1 MKTLRKTKIVGTIG
15 PASENRL
22 EELIN
27 AGLNVTRINYSHGS
41 WDEQSEKT
49 EEIIRLRKELN
60 VPVAL
65 LLDMQGPEIRT
76 GMLVTGKNEKIKLED
91 GQKFTLVNEDIVGD
105 KDKVS
110 VSYKGLYNDVKP
122 GSKVLIDDGAIELV
136 VDEIVGKD
144 IVCTVVHGNGLGSR
158 KTINLPG
165 TAVRLPA
172 LKEKDIQDLKTACE
186 HDYDYVAMSFTRNKD
201 DIDQVRK
208 VLDENGGK
216 DIKIIT
222 KVENVEGLEHMEEI
236 VENADVQMIARG
248 DMATETDFTEP
259 PVAQKK
265 FIKLSN
271 RANKPAIT
279 ATQMLESMTFNP
291 LPTRA
296 EASDVANAIF
306 DRTSAVMLS
315 GECAMGKY
323 PVECVKTMVK
333 IAGRVEPEIDYW
345 KRFKNNDNINLSDFE
360 TKIAYS
366 TCVTAMNMEADAI
379 VCYTHSGDSARKLVE
394 TARDK
399 VSDFQAMHFSSINGE
414 IKEIPAEYKCENLF
428 KLELKTSSISGDKSV
443 FEGHSEN
450 EVSVFEKWV
459 DENAAEYLSE
469 DERNTLKEQIDKMVA
484 AVDDL
489 NAREGYR
496 GTSFESVFL
505 LSASEAGLN
514 KINKMYIPEQ
524 LQTGFQNM
532 IDEYVHFNESA
543 RNSIMERMTP
553 DYMVIGIRSKTETYK
568 YKSEIISDEK
578 NFYTNEK
585 TEMTGLCDKFLSDE
599 IDKDSFYDGLKGYL
613 NHYYENRYELRNQPG
628 SVREKSNDM
637 LDKLQHMFGV

>member
-1 MKTLRKTKIVGTIG
+1 MRKNLRKTKIVGTIG

-22 EELIN
+22 EELFE

-49 EEIIRLRKELN
+49 EEIIRLRKELDI
-60 VPVAL
+60 PVAL

-76 GMLVTGKNEKIKLED
+76 GMLVTGKNEKIVLED
-91 GQKFTLVNEDIVGD
+91 GQKFTLVNEDIIGD

-110 VSYKGLYNDVKP
+110 VTYKELYKDVKP

-136 VDEIVGKD
+136 IDEIVDKD

-172 LKEKDIQDLKTACE
+172 LKQKDIDDLKTACT
-186 HDYDYVAMSFTRNKD
+186 HDYDYVAMSFARNKD

-259 PVAQKK
+259 PVMQKR

-271 RANKPAIT
+271 KASKPAIT
-279 ATQMLESMTFNP
+279 ATQMLETMTYNP

-296 EASDVANAIF
+296 EASDVANAIY

-333 IAGRVEPEIDYW
+333 IANRVEKDIDYW
-345 KRFKNNDNINLSDFE
+345 KRFRSKEDIKMDDLES
-360 TKIAYS
+360 KIAYS
-366 TCVTAMNMEADAI
+366 TAVMAMNLNADAI
-379 VCYTHSGDSARKLVE
+379 VCYTNTGDSARRFAGLGVECPILAITDNRRTFNQLAIAWNVTPVYVEKKENIDDVVAEGIEKL
-394 TARDK
+394 K
-399 VSDFQAMHFSSINGE
+399 Q
-414 IKEIPAEYKCENLF
+414 KEI
-428 KLELKTSSISGDKSV
+428 LEKGDTIVVSG
-443 FEGHSEN
+443 GA
-450 EVSVFEKWV
+450 KWL
-459 DENAAEYLSE
+459 DAAEDSKL
-469 DERNTLKEQIDKMVA
+469 IGGI
-484 AVDDL
+484 
-489 NAREGYR
+489 AR
-496 GTSFESVFL
+496 
-505 LSASEAGLN
+505 
-514 KINKMYIPEQ
+514 I
-524 LQTGFQNM
+524 
-532 IDEYVHFNESA
+532 
-543 RNSIMERMTP
+543 
-553 DYMVIGIRSKTETYK
+553 
-568 YKSEIISDEK
+568 
-578 NFYTNEK
+578 
-585 TEMTGLCDKFLSDE
+585 
-599 IDKDSFYDGLKGYL
+599 
-613 NHYYENRYELRNQPG
+613 
-628 SVREKSNDM
+628 
-637 LDKLQHMFGV
+637 

>member
-1 MKTLRKTKIVGTIG
+1 MKANLRKTKIVGTIG
-15 PASENRL
+15 PASENKL
-22 EELIN
+22 KELFE

-41 WDEQSEKT
+41 WEEQSEKT
-49 EEIIRLRKELN
+49 ETILRLREEMDL
-60 VPVAL
+60 PIAL

-76 GMLVTGKNEKIKLED
+76 GMLVTGKNEKIILED

-222 KVENVEGLEHMEEI
+222 KVENVEGLENMEEI

-259 PVAQKK
+259 PVMQKK

-279 ATQMLESMTFNP
+279 ATQMLESMTYNP

-296 EASDVANAIF
+296 EASDVANAIY
-306 DRTSAVMLS
+306 DRTSAIMLS

-323 PVECVKTMVK
+323 PVECVETMVK
-333 IAGRVEPEIDYW
+333 IANRIENDIDYW
-345 KRFKNNDNINLSDFE
+345 KRFIANENKEINTLED
-360 TKIAYS
+360 KIAYATS
-366 TCVTAMNMEADAI
+366 VMAMNLNADAI
-379 VCYTHSGDSARKLVE
+379 ICYTNTGDSAR
-394 TARDK
+394 R
-399 VSDFQAMHFSSINGE
+399 F
-414 IKEIPAEYKCENLF
+414 
-428 KLELKTSSISGDKSV
+428 
-443 FEGHSEN
+443 
-450 EVSVFEKWV
+450 
-459 DENAAEYLSE
+459 
-469 DERNTLKEQIDKMVA
+469 
-484 AVDDL
+484 
-489 NAREGYR
+489 
-496 GTSFESVFL
+496 
-505 LSASEAGLN
+505 AGLGVGCPIFAITDN
-514 KINKMYIPEQ
+514 KRTYNQ
-524 LQTGFQNM
+524 LSIVWNVTPIYVEKKDV
-532 IDEYVHFNESA
+532 IDDIIEEGIEKLKQKGILEKGDMVVVSGGAKWLASA
-543 RNSIMERMTP
+543 E
-553 DYMVIGIRSKTETYK
+553 DSKT
-568 YKSEIISDEK
+568 IGGMARI
-578 NFYTNEK
+578 
-585 TEMTGLCDKFLSDE
+585 
-599 IDKDSFYDGLKGYL
+599 
-613 NHYYENRYELRNQPG
+613 
-628 SVREKSNDM
+628 
-637 LDKLQHMFGV
+637 

>member
-1 MKTLRKTKIVGTIG
+1 MKKNLRKTKIVGTIG

-22 EELIN
+22 QELFE

-41 WDEQSEKT
+41 WEEQSEKT
-49 EEIIRLRKELN
+49 EEIVRLRKEMDI
-60 VPVAL
+60 PVAL

-76 GMLVTGKNEKIKLED
+76 GMLVTGKNEKIQLED

-110 VSYKGLYNDVKP
+110 VTYKGLYNDVKP

-136 VDEIVGKD
+136 VDEIVDKD

-172 LKEKDIQDLKTACE
+172 LKQKDIDDLKTACE

-236 VENADVQMIARG
+236 VANADVQMIARG

-259 PVAQKK
+259 PIMQKR

-271 RANKPAIT
+271 NASKPAIT
-279 ATQMLESMTFNP
+279 ATQMLESMTYNP

-296 EASDVANAIF
+296 EASDVANAIY

-333 IAGRVEPEIDYW
+333 IADRVEGDIDYW
-345 KRFKNNDNINLSDFE
+345 KRFKNKENIDMNTLES
-360 TKIAYS
+360 KIAYA
-366 TCVTAMNMEADAI
+366 TAVMAMNLNADAI
-379 VCYTHSGDSARKLVE
+379 VCYTNTGDSARRFSGLGVGCPVFAITDNRRTFNQLALAWNVTPVYVE
-394 TARDK
+394 AKDNIDK
-399 VSDFQAMHFSSINGE
+399 VIEEGIEKLKQ
-414 IKEIPAEYKCENLF
+414 KEILEKGDIVVVSGGAKWLATAE
-428 KLELKTSSISGDKSV
+428 D
-443 FEGHSEN
+443 
-450 EVSVFEKWV
+450 
-459 DENAAEYLSE
+459 
-469 DERNTLKEQIDKMVA
+469 
-484 AVDDL
+484 
-489 NAREGYR
+489 
-496 GTSFESVFL
+496 
-505 LSASEAGLN
+505 
-514 KINKMYIPEQ
+514 
-524 LQTGFQNM
+524 
-532 IDEYVHFNESA
+532 
-543 RNSIMERMTP
+543 
-553 DYMVIGIRSKTETYK
+553 SKTIGGIAK
-568 YKSEIISDEK
+568 I
-578 NFYTNEK
+578 
-585 TEMTGLCDKFLSDE
+585 
-599 IDKDSFYDGLKGYL
+599 
-613 NHYYENRYELRNQPG
+613 
-628 SVREKSNDM
+628 
-637 LDKLQHMFGV
+637 